1 MALLKAIVAKID
13 DVDEKYRD
21 LYTVKKDAKGV
32 DVWEIQIEGGKTQGD
47 IDRVNAALIKERKEH
62 GEVTAKFKVATESLA
77 AFGETTP
84 AQVAEF
90 TEKLANL
97 EAAGASDIQK
107 NFQELLAT
115 RVAAVVDGKTKVATD
130 KLTKQL
136 NDLTVLHTTAVQEND
151 KLKLSDLYRTID
163 DSVRDAAVASKMLP
177 AAQVDALMRARSA
190 FAVVDGKVVTT
201 DGLTPSDWVE
211 QRKADAGYWWPVAR
225 GAGAQGSDGAGGFLA
240 SDNPWTRNNWNVT
253 KQGEIVRADPAKAER
268 FATSAGS
275 KVGATA
281 PAPKD
286 A

>member
-1 MALLKAIVAKID
+1 MALLKASVTKID
-13 DVDEKYRD
+13 DVPEQYRD

-32 DVWEIQIEGGKTQGD
+32 DVWEIQIDGAKTQGD
-47 IDRVNAALIKERKEH
+47 MDRLNAAMIKERKEH
-62 GEVTAKFKVATESLA
+62 GETSAKFKVATESLA

-115 RVAAVVDGKTKVATD
+115 RVAAVVDGKVKIATD

-136 NDLTVLHTTAVQEND
+136 GDLTTQHTTVTQEND
-151 KLKLSDLYRTID
+151 RLKMSDLHRTID

-190 FAVVDGKVVTT
+190 FTVVDGKVVTT

-225 GAGAQGSDGAGGFLA
+225 GAGAQGSDGSGNFNAA
-240 SDNPWTRNNWNVT
+240 DNPWTRGAWNIT

-268 FATSAGS
+268 FATSAGVKIGS
-275 KVGATA
+275 TA

>member
-1 MALLKAIVAKID
+1 V
-13 DVDEKYRD
+13 
-21 LYTVKKDAKGV
+21 
-32 DVWEIQIEGGKTQGD
+32 D
-47 IDRVNAALIKERKEH
+47 IDKLNNALIKERKEH
-62 GEVTAKFKVATESLA
+62 GEVAAKLKVAAESLI

-84 AQVAEF
+84 DQITEL

-151 KLKLSDLYRTID
+151 KLKLSDLHRTID

-201 DGLTPSDWVE
+201 DGLTPTDWVE

-240 SDNPWTRNNWNVT
+240 SDNPWTRNNWNIT

-275 KVGATA
+275 KIGATA
-281 PAPKD
+281 PAPKE